1 MGRGE
6 EPFAEHMQGKAKTG
20 ISPTRAEDFP
30 QWFQSVVR
38 DAEVAELDHVR
49 GAMVIRPWGYGLWE
63 LMQRAL
69 DDAIKATGAVNAY
82 FPLFIPLSY
91 FEEEAKH
98 VEGFAKEMAVVTH
111 HRLEQGDDGSLR
123 PAAELPEPL
132 VVRPTSET
140 IIGRSFAKWINS
152 YRDLPLMINQW
163 ANIVRWELRPR
174 VLLRTTEF
182 LWQEGH
188 TAHASEEE
196 AREEMRRMLAVYREF
211 AQSVLAIPVIA
222 GEKPE
227 SERFPGAETSLTIEA
242 MMQDGKALQSGTS
255 HFLGQNFSR
264 AMEMEF
270 TDEDGDRKLAY
281 TTSWGLSTRMMGAVV
296 MTHADDNG
304 LRLPPR
310 VAPEQV
316 RIVPI
321 TRDNPE
327 PVMEAA
333 AKLQADLASASFA
346 EAPVRAKVDD
356 RDRKPAEKRWEWI
369 RKGVPVVIELGERD
383 LDQGV
388 VTVTRRDDP
397 ELARNQIPSD
407 GAADAS
413 AGVLGEMQAGYL
425 EEARERLRARTTDRV
440 TTVEKFREWFSG
452 EGTEDG
458 GFVKA
463 PWSEDPGTEKLM
475 GELGVTVRCI
485 PFDEEL
491 PSDARCVIT
500 GGAAKVMAIFA
511 KAY

>member
-1 MGRGE
+1 ME
-6 EPFAEHMQGKAKTG
+6 GKAKTG

-49 GAMVIRPWGYGLWE
+49 GAMVIRPWGYGIWE
-63 LMQRAL
+63 LMQRSL
-69 DDAIKATGAVNAY
+69 DDAIKDTGAVNAY

-111 HRLEQGDDGSLR
+111 HRLEQGADGSLH

-132 VVRPTSET
+132 IVRPTSET
-140 IIGRSFAKWINS
+140 VIGHSFAKWINS

-163 ANIVRWELRPR
+163 CNIVRWELRPR

-188 TAHASEEE
+188 TAHATEEE
-196 AREEMRRMLAVYREF
+196 ALEETRRMLDVYRDF
-211 AQSVLAIPVIA
+211 AESSLAIPVIA

-227 SERFPGAETSLTIEA
+227 HERFPGAEITLSIEA

-255 HFLGQNFSR
+255 HYLGQNFSG

-270 TDEDGDRKLAY
+270 TDEDGERQLCY
-281 TTSWGLSTRMMGAVV
+281 TTSWGLSTRMMGALV
-296 MTHADDNG
+296 MTHGDDNG
-304 LRLPPR
+304 LRVPPR
-310 VAPEQV
+310 VAPRQV

-321 TRDNPE
+321 TRDDPTA
-327 PVMEAA
+327 VLAA
-333 AKLQADLASASFA
+333 ASELAEEIGAQSW
-346 EAPVRAKVDD
+346 EGERVRVEVDA
-356 RDRKPAEKRWEWI
+356 RERKPADKRWEWI

-383 LDQGV
+383 LEGGV

-397 ELARNQIPSD
+397 QLARDAIPRD
-407 GAADAS
+407 DAAEAVV
-413 AGVLGEMQAGYL
+413 GVLGDVQLTYYQQAS
-425 EEARERLRARTTDRV
+425 ERLRERTRDDI
-440 TTVEKFREWFSG
+440 TTLEEFREFFTGDQTDS
-452 EGTEDG
+452 G

-463 PWSEDPGTEKLM
+463 PWSEEAETLEPM
-475 GELGVTVRCI
+475 GELGVSVRVI
-485 PFDEEL
+485 PFDEKL
-491 PSDARCVIT
+491 PADARCVIT
-500 GGAAKVMAIFA
+500 GGPARVVAIFA

>member
-1 MGRGE
+1 ME
-6 EPFAEHMQGKAKTG
+6 GKGKTG
-20 ISPTRAEDFP
+20 ITPTRAEDFP

-49 GAMVIRPWGYGLWE
+49 GSMVIRPWGYGIWE

-69 DDAIKATGAVNAY
+69 DDAIKETGAVNAY
-82 FPLFIPLSY
+82 FPLLIPLSY

-111 HRLEQGDDGSLR
+111 HRLEQGDDGSLH

-132 VVRPTSET
+132 IVRPTSET

-152 YRDLPLMINQW
+152 YRDLPLMVNQW
-163 ANIVRWELRPR
+163 CNIVRWELRPR

-188 TAHASEEE
+188 TAHATEEE
-196 AREEMRRMLAVYREF
+196 ALEETRRMLGVYRDF
-211 AQSVLAIPVIA
+211 AESVLAIPVIA

-227 SERFPGAETSLTIEA
+227 FERFPGAEITLSIEA

-255 HFLGQNFSR
+255 HYLGQNFSK

-270 TDEDGDRKLAY
+270 TDEDGERKLAY
-281 TTSWGLSTRMMGAVV
+281 TTSWGVSTRMMGALV

-304 LRLPPR
+304 LRVPPR
-310 VAPEQV
+310 VAPQQV

-321 TRDNPE
+321 TRDDPA
-327 PVMEAA
+327 PVLEAA
-333 AKLQADLASASFA
+333 GKLEAALRQATFA
-346 EAPVRAKVDD
+346 DAPIRALVDS

-369 RKGVPVVIELGERD
+369 RKGVPVVLELGERD
-383 LDQGV
+383 LEQGV
-388 VTVTRRDDP
+388 VTITRRDDP
-397 ELARNQIPSD
+397 ELTRAQVPSD
-407 GAADAS
+407 GAAEAV
-413 AGVLGEMQAGYL
+413 AGILREMQAGYF
-425 EEARERLRARTTDRV
+425 EEAATRLREGTRDDITTL
-440 TTVEKFREWFSG
+440 EQFREFFSG
-452 EGTEDG
+452 EEAESG

-463 PWSEDPGTEKLM
+463 PWSEDPATEEVM
-475 GELGVTVRCI
+475 GELGVSVRCI
-485 PFDEEL
+485 PFGEAL
-491 PSDARCVIT
+491 PSDARCVIS
-500 GGAAKVMAIFA
+500 GAAAKVMAIFA

>member
-1 MGRGE
+1 ME
-6 EPFAEHMQGKAKTG
+6 GKAKTG

-38 DAEVAELDHVR
+38 HAEVAELDHVR
-49 GAMVIRPWGYGLWE
+49 GAMVIRPWGFGIWE
-63 LMQRAL
+63 LMQRDL
-69 DDAIKATGAVNAY
+69 DDAIKETGAVNAY

-111 HRLEQGDDGSLR
+111 HRLEQGDDGALH

-152 YRDLPLMINQW
+152 YRDLPLLINQW
-163 ANIVRWELRPR
+163 CNIVRWELRPR

-196 AREEMRRMLAVYREF
+196 ALEETRRMLHVYRDF
-211 AQSVLAIPVIA
+211 AEQVLAIPVIA

-227 SERFPGAETSLTIEA
+227 SERFPGAEITLSIEA

-255 HFLGQNFSR
+255 HYLGQNFSG

-270 TDEDGDRKLAY
+270 TDEDGERKLCY

-304 LRLPPR
+304 LRVPPR
-310 VAPEQV
+310 VAPWQV
-316 RIVPI
+316 QIVPI
-321 TRDNPE
+321 TRDDPAGVLEAADALRAEIAELAWSEE
-327 PVMEAA
+327 PVR
-333 AKLQADLASASFA
+333 
-346 EAPVRAKVDD
+346 VHVDQ

-383 LDQGV
+383 IEQGV
-388 VTVTRRDDP
+388 VTMTRRDDP
-397 ELARNQIPSD
+397 ELRRDGIPRE
-407 GAADAS
+407 GAAEAV
-413 AGVLGEMQAGYL
+413 AGVLGDMHAGYY
-425 EEARERLRARTTDRV
+425 EEASRRLRERTRDDITTL
-440 TTVEKFREWFSG
+440 EQFQEFFAG
-452 EGTEDG
+452 EETASG

-463 PWSEDPGTEKLM
+463 PWSEDPATEETM
-475 GELGVTVRCI
+475 GELGVSVRCI
-485 PFDEEL
+485 PFGEEL
-491 PSDARCVIT
+491 PADARCVIT
-500 GGAAKVMAIFA
+500 GGPARVVAIFA

>member
-1 MGRGE
+1 ME
-6 EPFAEHMQGKAKTG
+6 GKSKSG
-20 ISPTRAEDFP
+20 ISPTRSEDFP

-49 GAMVIRPWGYGLWE
+49 GAMVIRPWGYGTWE
-63 LMQRAL
+63 LMQRGL
-69 DDAIKATGAVNAY
+69 DEGIKETGAQNAY

-111 HRLEQGDDGSLR
+111 HRLEQGDDGKLH

-132 VVRPTSET
+132 IVRPTSET
-140 IIGRSFAKWINS
+140 VIGRSFAKWINS
-152 YRDLPLMINQW
+152 YRDLPLMVNQW

-196 AREEMRRMLAVYREF
+196 ALEETRRMLDVYREF
-211 AQSVLAIPVIA
+211 AETILAIPVVP

-227 SERFPGAETSLTIEA
+227 SERFPGAEITLSIEA

-255 HFLGQNFSR
+255 HYLGQNFSG
-264 AMEMEF
+264 AMDMEF
-270 TDEDGDRKLAY
+270 TDEDGQNKLCY
-281 TTSWGLSTRMMGAVV
+281 TTSWGVSTRMLGAVV

-304 LRLPPR
+304 LRVPPR
-310 VAPEQV
+310 VAPQQV
-316 RIVPI
+316 QIVPI
-321 TRDNPE
+321 TRDDPTA
-327 PVMEAA
+327 VLEAA
-333 AKLQADLASASFA
+333 RELRAQIA
-346 EAPVRAKVDD
+346 EQSWSDQPVRAAVDT

-383 LDQGV
+383 LENGV
-388 VTVTRRDDP
+388 VTMTRRDDP
-397 ELARNQIPSD
+397 ELKRDAIPAD
-407 GAADAS
+407 GAADAVV
-413 AGVLGEMQAGYL
+413 GVLGDIQLGL
-425 EEARERLRARTTDRV
+425 FEEASKRLRERTRDDITNLD
-440 TTVEKFREWFSG
+440 EFREFFSG
-452 EGTEDG
+452 EETESG
-458 GFVKA
+458 GFVRA
-463 PWSEDPGTEKLM
+463 PWSEEPETEKTM

-485 PFDEEL
+485 PFDAQL
-491 PSDARCVIT
+491 PPDARCVIT
-500 GGAAKVMAIFA
+500 GGPAKVVAIFA

>member
-1 MGRGE
+1 ME
-6 EPFAEHMQGKAKTG
+6 GKAKTG
-20 ISPTRAEDFP
+20 ISPTRAEDFA

-49 GAMVIRPWGYGLWE
+49 GAMVIRPWGYGIWE

-69 DDAIKATGAVNAY
+69 DDEIKETGAVNAY

-111 HRLEQGDDGSLR
+111 HRLEQGPDGHLH

-188 TAHASEEE
+188 TAHATEEE
-196 AREEMRRMLAVYREF
+196 ALEETRRMLHVYRDF
-211 AQSVLAIPVIA
+211 AESVLAIPVIA

-227 SERFPGAETSLTIEA
+227 YERFPGAEITLSIEA

-255 HFLGQNFSR
+255 HYLAQNFSR

-270 TDEDGDRKLAY
+270 TDEDGERKPCY

-296 MTHADDNG
+296 MTHGDDNG
-304 LRLPPR
+304 LRVPPR
-310 VAPEQV
+310 VAPRQV

-321 TRDNPE
+321 TRGE
-327 PVMEAA
+327 PTAV
-333 AKLQADLASASFA
+333 LQAADELQAEIAGLAW
-346 EAPVRAKVDD
+346 EGEQVRVEVDN
-356 RDRKPAEKRWEWI
+356 RERKPAEKRWEWI
-369 RKGVPVVIELGERD
+369 RKGVPLVIEIGERD
-383 LDQGV
+383 LEQGV
-388 VTVTRRDDP
+388 VTVTRRDDR
-397 ELARNQIPSD
+397 ELTRHPIPRD
-407 GAADAS
+407 GVAEAAV
-413 AGVLGEMQAGYL
+413 GLLGDIQLGYY
-425 EEARERLRARTTDRV
+425 EEASERLRKRTRDDI
-440 TTVEKFREWFSG
+440 TTLEEFRKFFSG
-452 EGTEDG
+452 EETDSG

-463 PWSEDPGTEKLM
+463 PWSEEAETLGM
-475 GELGVTVRCI
+475 VAELGVSVRVI
-485 PFDEEL
+485 PFGEEL
-491 PSDARCVIT
+491 PADARCVIT
-500 GGAAKVMAIFA
+500 GGPARVMAIFA